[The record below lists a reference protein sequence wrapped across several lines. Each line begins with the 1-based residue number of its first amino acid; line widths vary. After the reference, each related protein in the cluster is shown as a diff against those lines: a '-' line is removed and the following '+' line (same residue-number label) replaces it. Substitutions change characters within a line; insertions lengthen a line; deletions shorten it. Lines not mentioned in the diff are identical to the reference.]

1 MIPLEVLEG
10 LSRVVRAVSSFSA
23 FQTPSPWAPL
33 CFFSLALGIETGWEP
48 APQGDFTLPVW
59 SSVMEPISLPAWQI
73 LPPSKSLHQRMPP
86 RTAHLEVAF
95 PIPAPAHPLPGR
107 TCPAQM
113 SPEDDSSSSRLMK
126 PRWSQEGRAGAEHLL
141 ALEKL
146 PGPWKT
152 RRLLSTTS
160 SPLREPARRAAW
172 RCRHVTMHTALWRT
186 RSLLL
191 PPLSEAWAAPRS
203 PTQPPSPF
211 VYALTQSRCVS
222 SCLVF
227 INVLRAQR
235 SRSHGAS
242 SHIHPSRTLLA
253 PVGLKGAGQ
262 LGPLFSSFLYFILLL
277 LLFFF

>member
-1 MIPLEVLEG
+1 
-10 LSRVVRAVSSFSA
+10 
-23 FQTPSPWAPL
+23 
-33 CFFSLALGIETGWEP
+33 
-48 APQGDFTLPVW
+48 
-59 SSVMEPISLPAWQI
+59 
-73 LPPSKSLHQRMPP
+73 
-86 RTAHLEVAF
+86 
-95 PIPAPAHPLPGR
+95 
-107 TCPAQM
+107 M

-242 SHIHPSRTLLA
+242 SHIHPSRTPLA
-253 PVGLKGAGQ
+253 PVGLKGAGE

-277 LLFFF
+277 LLFFFNSCTLISHIPSSTDREGGEGLDFHCAYPRAARNATFGRRLCPRPGPGGVLGFIFPLV